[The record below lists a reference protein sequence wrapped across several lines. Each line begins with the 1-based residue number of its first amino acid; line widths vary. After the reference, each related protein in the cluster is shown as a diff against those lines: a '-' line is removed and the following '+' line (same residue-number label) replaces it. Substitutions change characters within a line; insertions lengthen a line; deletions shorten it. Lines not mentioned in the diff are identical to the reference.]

1 MLRYG
6 APREGHVGSLPTQRS
21 RGVPRSRCRGTVLT
35 RLAVRQARLTVF
47 WMNVGFAEAT
57 AKTDN
62 LTISG
67 ETVNCGLCP
76 LMDAYAPAAAFSSSD
91 RGGHYAYA
99 SQAQIARWNLSLSN
113 RTDIESDQRLGW
125 R

>member
-1 MLRYG
+1 
-6 APREGHVGSLPTQRS
+6 
-21 RGVPRSRCRGTVLT
+21 VLT